1 MNICIDISVTLCYAI
16 MYTSKAREVRALD
29 KDQIDALLAALKLGL
44 EGDVIEKIT
53 VIIKPKPKQKPTK

>member
-1 MNICIDISVTLCYAI
+1 
-16 MYTSKAREVRALD
+16 MYTSKVREVRALD

-53 VIIKPKPKQKPTK
+53 VTIKPKPKQKPTK